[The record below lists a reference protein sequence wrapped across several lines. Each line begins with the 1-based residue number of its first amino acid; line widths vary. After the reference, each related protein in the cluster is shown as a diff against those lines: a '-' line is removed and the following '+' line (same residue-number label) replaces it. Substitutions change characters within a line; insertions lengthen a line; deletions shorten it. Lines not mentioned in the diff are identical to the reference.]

1 MTGFALVS
9 FLGTLT
15 VVAATDVKPATQ
27 VECESPFTEVGGR
40 CVHVALTTSGSW
52 HDMRKYCQELGG
64 ELVNLADVQ
73 FYSDLILYIEI
84 LHLGK
89 MHFWIGSSDEA
100 IEDTWVWTDGSA
112 TRMGTPFWANYG
124 VNNDQM
130 PNGGTDQNCAFLDAN
145 MHYYFNDGNCST
157 PHVYPICG
165 K

>member
-84 LHLGK
+84 LLLLFSSCKHSVL
-89 MHFWIGSSDEA
+89 GSSIVGPERGAQHDA
-100 IEDTWVWTDGSA
+100 DPSVHT
-112 TRMGTPFWANYG
+112 
-124 VNNDQM
+124 QM
-130 PNGGTDQNCAFLDAN
+130 P
-145 MHYYFNDGNCST
+145 S
-157 PHVYPICG
+157 VSSSVVPIQKPYKSG
-165 K
+165 DE